1 MSSINTNAMATVAS
15 NALSRNERSMSTAM
29 ERLSTGLR
37 INSAKDDAAGL
48 AIVKKMNAQVSG
60 LKMASK
66 NANDGISMLQT
77 FEGATKEVTN
87 ILTRMRELVVQS
99 SNETYTN
106 ADKANMG
113 VEYDQLRA
121 EIDRILTNT
130 EWNTMSLLDEVGGKT
145 VNLQIGANSN
155 QTMAVN
161 IANWKAGATSRTH
174 TVSSTTQ
181 GNGTNAEAIQQVYFL
196 KTDGTDATA
205 DRDSVLAIGETF
217 TLSYTEGNNTFS
229 YSYTNTSST
238 AMTSVNLADQIIAD
252 YTADPTTFLGGGWRV
267 TPVKTT
273 AGSIIF
279 ERTANDFADVNL
291 MTSTVSSGSAKPSA
305 WASKS
310 LADIDNAISFATTER
325 ANYGAYINRL
335 NYAADNLASVSLS
348 TDASRGRIE
357 DADYAAETTEL
368 ARTQIIA
375 QAGTAMLAQANQVKQ
390 SVLAL
395 LK

>member
-181 GNGTNAEAIQQVYFL
+181 GNGSNAEEVQKVVFRLADDSGDASA
-196 KTDGTDATA
+196 DGND
-205 DRDSVLAIGETF
+205 VLAKGETF
-217 TLSYTEGNNTFS
+217 TKLY
-229 YSYTNTSST
+229 
-238 AMTSVNLADQIIAD
+238 
-252 YTADPTTFLGGGWRV
+252 
-267 TPVKTT
+267 
-273 AGSIIF
+273 
-279 ERTANDFADVNL
+279 
-291 MTSTVSSGSAKPSA
+291 
-305 WASKS
+305 
-310 LADIDNAISFATTER
+310 
-325 ANYGAYINRL
+325 
-335 NYAADNLASVSLS
+335 
-348 TDASRGRIE
+348 
-357 DADYAAETTEL
+357 
-368 ARTQIIA
+368 
-375 QAGTAMLAQANQVKQ
+375 
-390 SVLAL
+390 
-395 LK
+395 